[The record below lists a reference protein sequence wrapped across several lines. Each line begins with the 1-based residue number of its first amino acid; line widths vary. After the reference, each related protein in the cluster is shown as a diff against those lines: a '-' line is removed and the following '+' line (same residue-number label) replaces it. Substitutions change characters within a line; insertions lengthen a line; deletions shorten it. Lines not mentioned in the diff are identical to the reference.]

1 MLKLSAFV
9 CHMPIAEF
17 PEADMRGGGEREPAE
32 ERKGEKDGI
41 LRGLKLALSCLFPCK
56 DQSIATS
63 VIQEHGG
70 NCK

>member
-9 CHMPIAEF
+9 CHIPIAEF
-17 PEADMRGGGEREPAE
+17 PEADMRGAEQEPAE

-41 LRGLKLALSCLFPCK
+41 LRGLKLALSCLFPSE

-70 NCK
+70 NSK